1 MHTTDPEDPNP
12 QAAAKLARALRQV
25 ADGQGAPDLEAY
37 ASACHLSAP
46 ERRVLAGLWQG
57 HAADAVAARLGLA
70 PNTVRRHIAAVR
82 RKTGHASVAEL
93 MMTIGR
99 LPPLLWPLDEGK

>member
-1 MHTTDPEDPNP
+1 MRATGPECPDP
-12 QAAAKLARALRQV
+12 QAAAKLARALRRV
-25 ADGQGAPDLEAY
+25 ADGLGVPDLEAY
-37 ASACHLSAP
+37 VSACRLSAP
-46 ERRVLAGLWQG
+46 ERRVLAGLWEG
-57 HAADAVAARLGLA
+57 LAADALATRLGLA

-99 LPPLLWPLDEGK
+99 LPPLLRPLDEGK

>member
-1 MHTTDPEDPNP
+1 MRATGPATPDP
-12 QAAAKLARALRQV
+12 QAAAKLMRALRRLAESRGV
-25 ADGQGAPDLEAY
+25 PDLDAY
-37 ASACHLSAP
+37 ASACQLNAP
-46 ERRVLAGLWQG
+46 ERRVLAGLLQG
-57 HAADAVAARLGLA
+57 RSCDAVAAQLGLA
-70 PNTVRRHIAAVR
+70 PNTVRRHIAALR